1 MKELVETQQTTVN
14 QVYSELQKE
23 ASLHMYDSQRS
34 QKCQT
39 YQNGKSTLYYS
50 VKPIARQNSSVTVA
64 GKVIKKIT
72 E

>member
-1 MKELVETQQTTVN
+1 MKELVETQQTIVN

-39 YQNGKSTLYYS
+39 YQNGKSTLYYLI
-50 VKPIARQNSSVTVA
+50 KPIACQISLVTVA
-64 GKVIKKIT
+64 GKVIKKLI